1 MAKRECAG
9 KLSSGHCTAGIMSL
23 LALLLLALLVPI
35 RCVASLA
42 TKDVGVASGRLVFA
56 LLQYQ
61 CLGV

>member
-9 KLSSGHCTAGIMSL
+9 KLSSGHCAGIMSL

-42 TKDVGVASGRLVFA
+42 TKDVGVASGRLVSA